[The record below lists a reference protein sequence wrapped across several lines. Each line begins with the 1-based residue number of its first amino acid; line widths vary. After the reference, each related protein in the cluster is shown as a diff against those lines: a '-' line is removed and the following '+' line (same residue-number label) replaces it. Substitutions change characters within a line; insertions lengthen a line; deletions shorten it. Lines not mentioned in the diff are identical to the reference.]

1 MNLTNNTIFIT
12 GGTSGTGRAYAEA
25 FHKLGNQVIISGRR
39 KTHLAEITNAN
50 PGMKSVEL
58 DVENPA
64 NISAVCKKLIADYPT
79 LNAVINN
86 AGIMQID
93 DTSTVMDDAQA
104 TSIIATNLLG
114 PIRVTSA
121 LIEHLKKQPSAY
133 VINVSSGLAFTPMNA
148 TAVYCATKAAIH
160 SYSMTSRYKLKDT
173 NVKVVEIVPPWVQ
186 TDLLNSKDNPNA
198 MPLADFIAESMKLL
212 GTNADEI
219 LVERVRPLRNNA
231 GPNEAA
237 FFNKFQEMIA
247 RAH

>member
-12 GGTSGTGRAYAEA
+12 GGTSGIGRAYAEA

-58 DVENPA
+58 DVENPVS
-64 NISAVCKKLIADYPT
+64 ISAVCKKLIADYPA
-79 LNAVINN
+79 LNVVINN

-104 TSIIATNLLG
+104 VSIITTNLLG

-121 LIEHLKKQPSAY
+121 LIEHLKKQPSAH
-133 VINVSSGLAFTPMNA
+133 VITVSSGLAFTPMNA

-160 SYSMTSRYKLKDT
+160 SYSLTTRYKLKDT

-186 TDLLNSKDNPNA
+186 TDLLNSKENPNA
-198 MPLADFIAESMKLL
+198 MPLADFIAESVKLL
-212 GTNADEI
+212 GTDADEI
-219 LVERVRPLRNNA
+219 LVQRVLPLRNNA
-231 GPNEAA
+231 GPNESA